1 MSDELQE
8 LVNRFLA
15 WKLPTDFYPDC
26 HIHFDREK
34 AEKWGPQ
41 LWPSGTNLLNADQ
54 ARAMLEH
61 VTEPLRTQFADTER
75 DNANLRTVMIAAAEE
90 IATHWTAHCNAEG
103 YGPINLLR
111 RLQEGIAAQYGYTGG
126 GWARINSELATLRT
140 QLAAMTAE
148 RDAERAKVA
157 VLREALA
164 GIELFFV
171 RPGETINEKF
181 ERIGHVFHKATGML
195 RPGKDASMHCP
206 HTYEEREKAFDEWCT
221 AKAAAARN
229 ALEATK

>member
-157 VLREALA
+157 VLREVTAELEVTIRVMGLDSEPLA
-164 GIELFFV
+164 RMAE
-171 RPGETINEKF
+171 N
-181 ERIGHVFHKATGML
+181 
-195 RPGKDASMHCP
+195 
-206 HTYEEREKAFDEWCT
+206 
-221 AKAAAARN
+221 ARN

>member
-140 QLAAMTAE
+140 QLAAQP
-148 RDAERAKVA
+148 RQPLSVDDVRSQF
-157 VLREALA
+157 EAW
-164 GIELFFV
+164 V
-171 RPGETINEKF
+171 RTRPGHPFAGKF
-181 ERIGHVFHKATGML
+181 LNLMW
-195 RPGKDASMHCP
+195 DA
-206 HTYEEREKAFDEWCT
+206 W
-221 AKAAAARN
+221 KAARAI
-229 ALEATK
+229 TGDKP

>member
-90 IATHWTAHCNAEG
+90 LATHWTAHCNAEG

-140 QLAAMTAE
+140 QLAAQPRQPIDDGRLWSFLRNVMTQGADICADHTE
-148 RDAERAKVA
+148 Y
-157 VLREALA
+157 
-164 GIELFFV
+164 ELFSA
-171 RPGETINEKF
+171 R
-181 ERIGHVFHKATGML
+181 M
-195 RPGKDASMHCP
+195 D
-206 HTYEEREKAFDEWCT
+206 
-221 AKAAAARN
+221 AAASERVEQLRAIIG
-229 ALEATK
+229 EKP